1 MTTAPR
7 PRHNEPTPGMDA
19 RRRAEP
25 RAGRRSQSRR
35 LPADVV
41 RPAKTAGALGFVLL
55 LATLGLVGAT
65 IAASVA
71 DWVLWPWVLAT
82 VVVGVGALLCLA
94 VSRMTLTAH
103 AGSDRAEHD
112 PLVPEVTSEEAAE
125 YERHHPHPGTDDR
138 R

>member
-7 PRHNEPTPGMDA
+7 PRRDEPTPGMEA
-19 RRRAEP
+19 RRHSEHRTD
-25 RAGRRSQSRR
+25 RRSRGGR

-82 VVVGVGALLCLA
+82 VVVGLCALLAL
-94 VSRMTLTAH
+94 VIGRMRLTAH